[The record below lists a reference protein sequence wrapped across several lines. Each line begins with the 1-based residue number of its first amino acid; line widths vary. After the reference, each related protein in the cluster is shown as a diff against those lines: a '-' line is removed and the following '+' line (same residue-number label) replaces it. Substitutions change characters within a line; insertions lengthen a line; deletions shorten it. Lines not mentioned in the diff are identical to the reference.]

1 LALLA
6 RQPRNKVIAVAT
18 LAPAKPAVADER
30 RLSLVRAAYDIIAAE
45 GFERLRTRDV
55 ADRVGI
61 NVGTLHYYF
70 PTKET
75 LIAGVAHYLASQFQT
90 VRAPGTTPSG
100 GSALDRLRQ
109 EFVNH
114 DFYQDSRPEMITV
127 MQELN
132 LRGQRDAAIREI
144 MEPLKQAWRA
154 NMAALVADG
163 IRDGTMRSDIDDK
176 DAASFIVM
184 ALWGT
189 GTLPLEAAA
198 RQAVYRAIEEWVSPW
213 INSTKSVSR

>member
-1 LALLA
+1 MDTALA
-6 RQPRNKVIAVAT
+6 QIAQRKKDVEVVS
-18 LAPAKPAVADER
+18 LAPTKAAVADER

-109 EFVNH
+109 EFANH
-114 DFYQDSRPEMITV
+114 DFYQDSRSEMITV

-154 NMAALVADG
+154 NMAGLV
-163 IRDGTMRSDIDDK
+163 
-176 DAASFIVM
+176 
-184 ALWGT
+184 
-189 GTLPLEAAA
+189 
-198 RQAVYRAIEEWVSPW
+198 
-213 INSTKSVSR
+213 